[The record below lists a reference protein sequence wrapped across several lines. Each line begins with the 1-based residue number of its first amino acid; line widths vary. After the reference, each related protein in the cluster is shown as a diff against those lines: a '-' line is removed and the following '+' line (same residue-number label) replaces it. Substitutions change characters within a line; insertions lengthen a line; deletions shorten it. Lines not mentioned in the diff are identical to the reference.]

1 MALGAGSQ
9 RDRAEIN
16 RENAAH
22 STGPRSITGKLASS
36 RNSLQHGL
44 ASGTVLIPG
53 EDPAEFE
60 SLLNDLLAEYH
71 PATTT
76 EELLIQEMAQ
86 SFWLS
91 QRALRL
97 QNDCFTENGVDEK
110 RLALFLRY
118 QTTHERAFHKALNTL
133 RKLQKERL
141 RDCKSGFVSQSAAR
155 SAPDIGFVSQSG
167 PQPPPHAP
175 DFGTANADERPSDG
189 FVWQN
194 RRSEAA

>member
-1 MALGAGSQ
+1 VAN
-9 RDRAEIN
+9 RA
-16 RENAAH
+16 NAQL

-44 ASGTVLIPG
+44 ASGPVIIPG
-53 EDPAEFE
+53 EDPAEFD

-97 QNDCFTENGVDEK
+97 QNGCFTENGVDEK

-118 QTTHERAFHKALNTL
+118 QTTHDRAFHKALTTL
-133 RKLQKERL
+133 RKLQKERA
-141 RDCKSGFVSQSAAR
+141 RESQSGFVSHAAAR
-155 SAPDIGFVSQSG
+155 STPDIGFVSQSG
-167 PQPPPHAP
+167 PQPPSGAP
-175 DFGTANADERPSDG
+175 DFGTANVNERPSDG
-189 FVWQN
+189 FAWQN
-194 RRSEAA
+194 PRAEVA